1 MRGAARCAA
10 RDDTLMAQRILQ
22 IGFTSI
28 GLAICCATAA
38 FGQQSPTTPNQQP
51 TVESSVNSI
60 LMQEPQSQQ
69 EGGASLGEAPRPR
82 RSTEPGKSGT
92 GVTAIQGERRSVT
105 VGGQGAFEPIL
116 NQKIPSVP
124 LPDDGELLTLNS
136 SDAAM
141 PVIEILDAVAAATG
155 WNVVASQ
162 GVEKEAIR
170 FWVKD
175 VKPRQIME
183 ILKFNH
189 IHYDF
194 DPNTKFLYVMLDGEF
209 LEREYGDLK
218 KAEFN
223 VKHAD
228 VMDMEQVLNG
238 LMSATGRLISDPRT
252 GNVIVWDTQAN
263 LDAMRD
269 AVAQL
274 DVPLQPRVF
283 MLKHL
288 QSDNLLETIQSL
300 LSERGLAQ
308 ADPRANSIVVTDLP
322 ARQDQIGEMIEA
334 LDQPLITKTWTL
346 RYIEPKDV
354 SERLENIVPEEAGII
369 TFDEDTHQ
377 ISMTAIG
384 SRIEEVDAMIR
395 EWDIKGLQVQIES
408 FLVSASSNV
417 IRDLSIDW
425 AYFDEISGVP
435 FAIQSGGSRPNYTTA
450 PDAGQRASVGR
461 YPYRA
466 FLQDDVTGSFFQE
479 LSNPGGREAG
489 APTGNL
495 ILDPDFKGNRVA
507 VVLDYLDRTGEV
519 NILARPRVTV
529 QDGEEATFE
538 NTTDQ
543 PFQSVGFTGYGG
555 TVIDSGG
562 GDPVNDVSSRVI
574 PGQVQFLK
582 VGTILKVKPR
592 INDED
597 NILMEIETEEST
609 AEDKTILAG
618 GLASTIP
625 QKTQNKAET
634 QVLVND
640 GQTIVIGGLRAVTV
654 QDDVERVPVLGSI
667 PFIGRL
673 FKSTE
678 KDHRDRE
685 LAVFITPTIVD
696 EYTQSEAVRA
706 AAFDEELA
714 DKVRHSQKGIMGRAQ
729 DRLTKGENELSVAV
743 GHTGTIQS
751 EGKILTEDELGD
763 RFNSFRDAKVKPVVI
778 VRIHPD
784 APAAIEANIRE
795 LAMLAGLK
803 METENQR
810 TPFVPASRDQKPA
823 PLESGESSPEP

>member
-1 MRGAARCAA
+1 MRGAVQYAA
-10 RDDTLMAQRILQ
+10 RDVTLMAQRIPQ
-22 IGFTSI
+22 IGIRVI
-28 GLAICCATAA
+28 GLAMFCIASA
-38 FGQQSPTTPNQQP
+38 FAQQSPTSPTQDP

-60 LMQEPQSQQ
+60 LMQEPQPQ
-69 EGGASLGEAPRPR
+69 EGGSGAQGEAPRSR
-82 RSTEPGKSGT
+82 RSTEPGKSSA
-92 GVTAIQGERRSVT
+92 GVTAIQGQRRSVT

-116 NQKIPSVP
+116 NEKIPAVT
-124 LPDDGELLTLNS
+124 LPDDGELISLNA

-141 PVIEILDAVAAATG
+141 PVIEILDAIAAATG
-155 WNVVASQ
+155 WNIVASQ

-175 VKPRQIME
+175 VKPRQVME

-194 DPNTKFLYVMLDGEF
+194 DPATKFLYVMLDGEF
-209 LEREYGDLK
+209 LEREFGAQK

-263 LDAMRD
+263 IDAMRD
-269 AVAQL
+269 AVTQL
-274 DVPLQPRVF
+274 DVPLEPRVF

-288 QSDNLLETIQSL
+288 QADNLLETIESL

-308 ADPRANSIVVTDLP
+308 ADPRANSIVITDLP

-377 ISMTAIG
+377 LSMTSIG
-384 SRIEEVDAMIR
+384 SRIDEVDAMIK
-395 EWDIKGLQVQIES
+395 EWDIKGLQVQIET

-479 LSNPGGREAG
+479 LSNPSGREAG

-555 TVIDSGG
+555 TVIDNGG
-562 GDPVNDVSSRVI
+562 GDAVNDVSSRVI
-574 PGQVQFLK
+574 PGQVQFIK

-592 INDED
+592 VNDED
-597 NILMEIETEEST
+597 NILMEIETEESS

-654 QDDVERVPVLGSI
+654 QDDIERVPVLGSI

-696 EYTQSEAVRA
+696 EYTQSEAMRA

-729 DRLTKGENELSVAV
+729 DRLTKGKNELSVAV

-751 EGKILTEDELGD
+751 EGKLLTEAELGD
-763 RFNSFRDAKVKPVVI
+763 KFNTYRDAKVKPTVI

-784 APAAIEANIRE
+784 APTSIEANIRE

-803 METENQR
+803 METETQR
-810 TPFVPASRDQKPA
+810 TPFVPAARDQKPL
-823 PLESGESSPEP
+823 PLESADPSPEP

>member
-1 MRGAARCAA
+1 MRGAAQGAA

-28 GLAICCATAA
+28 GLAICCTIAA
-38 FGQQSPTTPNQQP
+38 FGQQSPTTPTQQP

-60 LMQEPQSQQ
+60 LMQEPQSPQ
-69 EGGASLGEAPRPR
+69 EGGASQGEAPRPR

-116 NQKIPSVP
+116 NEKIPTVS

-189 IHYDF
+189 IHYDY
-194 DPNTKFLYVMLDGEF
+194 DPATKFLYVMLDGEF
-209 LEREYGDLK
+209 LEREYGDMK

-238 LMSATGRLISDPRT
+238 LMSTTGRLISDPRT

-288 QSDNLLETIQSL
+288 QADNLLETIQSL

-384 SRIEEVDAMIR
+384 SRIDEVDAMIK
-395 EWDIKGLQVQIES
+395 EWDIKGLQVQIETY
-408 FLVSASSNV
+408 LVSASSNV

-479 LSNPGGREAG
+479 LSNPSGREAG

-495 ILDPDFKGNRVA
+495 ILDPEFKGNRVA

-555 TVIDSGG
+555 TVIDNGG
-562 GDPVNDVSSRVI
+562 GDTVNDVSSRVI
-574 PGQVQFLK
+574 PGQVQFIK

-592 INDED
+592 VNDEN
-597 NILMEIETEEST
+597 NILMDIETEEST

-714 DKVRHSQKGIMGRAQ
+714 DKVRHSQKGIFG
-729 DRLTKGENELSVAV
+729 
-743 GHTGTIQS
+743 
-751 EGKILTEDELGD
+751 
-763 RFNSFRDAKVKPVVI
+763 
-778 VRIHPD
+778 
-784 APAAIEANIRE
+784 
-795 LAMLAGLK
+795 
-803 METENQR
+803 
-810 TPFVPASRDQKPA
+810 
-823 PLESGESSPEP
+823 